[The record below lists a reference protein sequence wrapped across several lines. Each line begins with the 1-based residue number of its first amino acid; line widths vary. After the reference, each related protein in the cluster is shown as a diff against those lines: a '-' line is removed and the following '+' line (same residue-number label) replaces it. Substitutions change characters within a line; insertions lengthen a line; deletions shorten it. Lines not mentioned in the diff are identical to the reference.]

1 MDTAKRLI
9 FDTNVYIAAIQGGLF
24 SLAFRTL
31 QEKLVRTYL
40 ASVVSAELFAGAT
53 NQAARRAVHDFVRRA
68 HGVGRVVTPSAGDW
82 ERAGQLVAEIR
93 QREPRL
99 RSKIPTLWND
109 VLIALS
115 ARQIGATVVTQNVR
129 DFELL
134 LRYLRFDLHILS

>member
-1 MDTAKRLI
+1 MDTAKPLV
-9 FDTNVYIAAIQGGLF
+9 FDTDVYIAAIQGGLS
-24 SLAFRTL
+24 SLAFRTP
-31 QEKLVRTYL
+31 QEKLARTYL
-40 ASVVSAELFAGAT
+40 ACVVSAELFAGAT

-68 HGVGRVVTPSAGDW
+68 HGVGRVVTLSAGDW

-99 RSKIPTLWND
+99 RSKLPALWNY

-115 ARQIGATVVTQNVR
+115 ARQVGAMVVTQNAR

-134 LRYLRFDLHILS
+134 RRYLRFDLHLLS